1 MDRNPTLTIKRTT
14 TLTVGMLKELLSL
27 MENQETTDAYRNE
40 TQIWQG
46 EYGEYEITFDD
57 HGNGVVYACKRV

>member
-1 MDRNPTLTIKRTT
+1 MDRKPTLTIKRTT

-46 EYGEYEITFDD
+46 EYGEYEITFDKE
-57 HGNGVVYACKRV
+57 GSAKLNACKRV